1 LIGRSIRAILQNQAD
16 NGAIVASPDFEQ
28 YDFCWLRDGS
38 FASFALDLV
47 GEYQA
52 SARYHAWTNQAIIA
66 ITEQIDGA
74 IEDRRAGRDPDL
86 SNMPPARFTMEGKVV
101 VDGWPNFQ
109 IDGYGTWLWSLGKHL
124 ELSNENELPDSFRQ
138 TVRTVARY
146 LSEYAFV
153 PCFDVW

>member
-1 LIGRSIRAILQNQAD
+1 LLAPGRLIR
-16 NGAIVASPDFEQ
+16 F
-28 YDFCWLRDGS
+28 LRLGS
-38 FASFALDLV
+38 R

-109 IDGYGTWLWSLGKHL
+109 IDGYGTWLWSLGKH
-124 ELSNENELPDSFRQ
+124 FG
-138 TVRTVARY
+138 VV
-146 LSEYAFV
+146 
-153 PCFDVW
+153 